1 MYVSRSRRP
10 LLALLVL
17 LAALALP
24 AGLPA
29 QSVDAAALRSL
40 DDYVGAAVRDWN
52 LPGLAIAIVAGD
64 SVVFAKG
71 YGLRDIGRSD
81 VVDTGTR
88 FAIGSTT
95 KAIVATALGILVDE
109 GKVEWDAPVIRYLPW
124 FRVGDPYITR
134 ELTVRDLLTHR
145 AGFPN
150 MDQIWTNPGFTGEE
164 IVRRIATLQPVYS
177 FRSGYVYQNVM
188 YAVAGA
194 VIEAASGVPWDEF
207 VRTRI
212 FQPLGMTATEPTL
225 AAVEGQPNVAAP
237 HTNADGT
244 IRLTRNRSVDAV
256 GPAGSVWSSVDDMA
270 RWMRFNLNGGQ
281 LDGRRLVSEATH
293 AEILS
298 PQVIA
303 PKSMY
308 PTMLLVQPRF
318 FTYGLAWF
326 LHDYRG
332 EAVAMHT
339 GSINGMNALI
349 GLLPDRGVGVYVLVN
364 TGGAELRHA
373 LMYRVFDL
381 FIGNPPRDWSAEFR
395 ALYDAQRGQ
404 ASQAQLARPAQSAAT
419 PTLPLERYAG
429 EYTDPIF
436 GTVTVTL
443 RDGALHLASELDRRG
458 SLTHRQYDVFEAAW
472 DDEPGASAAVVF
484 LPDGSGGVRGVHV
497 FGRVFERSATS

>member
-1 MYVSRSRRP
+1 VQSNSVFRGRLP
-10 LLALLVL
+10 LVL
-17 LAALALP
+17 LFLAALALP
-24 AGLPA
+24 GSLQA

-40 DDYVGAAVRDWN
+40 DAYVTAAVADWN
-52 LPGLAIAIVAGD
+52 LPGLAIAVVAGD
-64 SVVFAKG
+64 TVVFAKG
-71 YGLRDIGRSD
+71 YGVREIGRPEP
-81 VVDTGTR
+81 VDTGTR

-109 GKVEWDAPVIRYLPW
+109 GKVEWDEPVITYLPW

-150 MDQIWTNPGFTGEE
+150 LDQIWANPGFTSDE
-164 IVRRIATLQPVYS
+164 ILRRIAAFEPVYS
-177 FRSGYVYQNVM
+177 FRSGYIYQNVM
-188 YAVAGA
+188 YLVAGA
-194 VIEAASGVPWDEF
+194 VIEAASGMAWDDF

-212 FQPLGMTATEPTL
+212 FEPLGMTATEATL
-225 AAVEGQPNVAAP
+225 GAVEGQPNVAAP
-237 HTNADGT
+237 HSSADGT
-244 IRLTRNRSVDAV
+244 IRLTSNRSVDAV
-256 GPAGSVWSSVDDMA
+256 GPAGSIWSSVDDMA
-270 RWMRFNLNGGQ
+270 KWTRFNLNGGE
-281 LDGRRLVSEATH
+281 LDGRRLVSEETQ

-298 PQVIA
+298 PQVVA

-308 PTMLLVQPRF
+308 PTMRIVEPRF

-373 LMYRVFDL
+373 LMYHVFDL
-381 FIGNPPRDWSAEFR
+381 FIGGSSRDWSAEML
-395 ALYDAQRGQ
+395 ALYRPPRVQAAATQ
-404 ASQAQLARPAQSAAT
+404 ASGRTQAVSPPS
-419 PTLPLERYAG
+419 LPLERYRG
-429 EYTDPIF
+429 EYMDPIF

-443 RDGALHLASELDRRG
+443 RGDALYLTSELERRG
-458 SLTHRQYDVFEAAW
+458 TLTHRDYDAFQAAW
-472 DDEPGASAAVVF
+472 DDEPGSTAPVVF
-484 LPDGSGGVRGVHV
+484 LPDGVGGIRGVRV
-497 FGRVFERSATS
+497 FGRVFER